1 MLISKRNSVED
12 EITPFLV
19 RTGDSETNPV
29 LSLIVP
35 TYNEGQNVFELLNRI
50 ETLLISINFEIIIV
64 DDNSPDGTSSIVE
77 NINRKYGNIKVYK
90 RSGKLGLSSA
100 ILDGFDRATG
110 NFLAVIDADLQH
122 PPEVLLKMCSKIS
135 EGYDLVVASRYID
148 GGRIEGWELHRV
160 LISKMA
166 TLLTHTL
173 FPESRK
179 VEDVMSGCFMIKRRV
194 LIGTELNPIGF
205 KILFEILAKCKI
217 KKVAEI
223 PYTFTNRRNGKSNL
237 TPKEMRNFLV
247 HFCRL
252 FFKLNSSRHS
262 LKHVLV

>member
-1 MLISKRNSVED
+1 MLVSKRNSIEA

-19 RTGDSETNPV
+19 NTVDSETNPV

-50 ETLLISINFEIIIV
+50 ETLLTSISFEIIIV
-64 DDNSPDGTSSIVE
+64 DDNSPDGTSSIVQ
-77 NINRKYGNIKVYK
+77 NINRKYGNIKVHR

-100 ILDGFDRATG
+100 ILHGFDRARG

-122 PPEVLLKMCSKIS
+122 PPEILPKMYRKIS

-148 GGRIEGWELHRV
+148 GGRIEGWKVHRM
-160 LISKMA
+160 LISKLA
-166 TLLTHTL
+166 TIFVHIL
-173 FPESRK
+173 FQESRQVK
-179 VEDVMSGCFMIKRRV
+179 DVMSGCFMIKRRV
-194 LIGTELNPIGF
+194 LTGKELNPIGF
-205 KILFEILAKCKI
+205 KILFEILVKCKI

-237 TPKEMRNFLV
+237 TLKEMRNFLL

-252 FFKLNSSRHS
+252 FFNSTLH
-262 LKHVLV
+262 HTP